1 MEKLQKLL
9 GDCLNSGL
17 VRIIISNCRK
27 PGMAAKVVVKPFE
40 DKGTL
45 FFQFAEYR
53 NKQVF
58 HTNLEQSRAGLHIIT
73 LLKEQYKQMEISM
86 SDCRYTVLVS
96 KKGKVTIKKIREEKP
111 LEIQLARGSRLT
123 HNRKKEYVLPE
134 NEPVPFLV
142 KLACRQKRERLLIK
156 NTKNFVRLTGFWNL

>member
-45 FFQFAEYR
+45 FSSLPSIGINRYFIPIW
-53 NKQVF
+53 NKVG
-58 HTNLEQSRAGLHIIT
+58 R
-73 LLKEQYKQMEISM
+73 
-86 SDCRYTVLVS
+86 DC
-96 KKGKVTIKKIREEKP
+96 I
-111 LEIQLARGSRLT
+111 
-123 HNRKKEYVLPE
+123 
-134 NEPVPFLV
+134 
-142 KLACRQKRERLLIK
+142 
-156 NTKNFVRLTGFWNL
+156 